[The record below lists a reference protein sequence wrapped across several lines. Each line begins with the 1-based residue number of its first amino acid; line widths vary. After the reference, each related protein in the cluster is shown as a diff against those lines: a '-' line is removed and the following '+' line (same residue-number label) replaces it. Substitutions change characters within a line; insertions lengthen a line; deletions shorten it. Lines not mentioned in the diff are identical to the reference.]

1 MGSHIS
7 SPGNQSKPPASRTI
21 LVSRRKSVPRLNPE
35 QQQAVL
41 APAQPLLVLAG
52 AGTGKTRVITTRI
65 AQLIRS
71 GSAPD
76 RILAVTFTNK
86 AAREMQQRASE
97 ILGQQKKTQ
106 PEIST
111 FHSLCV
117 RILRRHIQK
126 LGYPARFAIYDR
138 ADQET
143 AARSTLRELKTPSQS
158 LRPGDLLYFIGRW
171 KNHSI
176 DPAAAEREAQSERE
190 QLAAIAYARYQ
201 TSLQTVGA
209 VDFDDLLLLTEQL
222 LQDFKKVRQQEAGRF
237 DHILIDE
244 YQDTNASQYRI
255 TQLLAEPHR
264 SLCVVGDDDQS
275 IYGWRGAEVEHIL
288 RFKQDWPEAMVIRLE
303 TNYRSRPEILA
314 VANRLIA
321 FNHQRHEKEL
331 RPARQGGTAPRIL
344 QFQDE
349 TAEAKTIVKDIFDLL
364 EQTPTQPRHIAI
376 LFRTNEQ
383 PRAFET
389 ALRQVGLPYTL
400 VGGMSFY
407 DRREVRDLLA
417 YLKVIAAPHDE
428 VSLLRIL
435 NAPPRG
441 ISKPAQGA
449 LVQGA
454 TRAGKPTYDLLAAAE
469 SIEGVSVKAAA
480 AMCSFRGLIDSYAK
494 KFSATKDLVGT
505 MQQLINQIGY
515 TDELK
520 RRYPDAGE
528 CETRLGAVEQL
539 LSAAGSY
546 QQETRSNS
554 LEGFLDATLLD
565 QRDQTEDKERNA
577 IFLMTLHAAKG
588 LEFPHVYLT
597 GMEEGLLP
605 HHRSLADETD
615 KAIDEERRLCYVG
628 VTRAQDRL
636 TLSLCLSRQKWG
648 KQKETIPSRFL
659 YEMTGQSNH
668 PNASGARSDQRPRK
682 RRSPARR
689 S

>member
-1 MGSHIS
+1 MRTSAVRS
-7 SPGNQSKPPASRTI
+7 NKPAS
-21 LVSRRKSVPRLNPE
+21 KLNPE
-35 QQQAVL
+35 QKRATL
-41 APAQPLLVLAG
+41 APAKPLLVLAG

-65 AQLIRS
+65 AHLIRN
-71 GSAPD
+71 GTAPE

-86 AAREMQQRASE
+86 AAREMQQRANE
-97 ILGQQKKTQ
+97 ILGKQAETK

-126 LGYPARFAIYDR
+126 LGYPERFAIYDR
-138 ADQET
+138 SDQEA

-171 KNHSI
+171 KNQSL
-176 DPAAAEREAQSERE
+176 DPDAAEKEADCERE
-190 QLAAIAYARYQ
+190 HIAAIAYARYQ
-201 TSLQTVGA
+201 MNLRAAAA
-209 VDFDDLLLLTEQL
+209 VDFDDLLLLTENL
-222 LQDFKKVRQQEAGRF
+222 LENFKDVRDQEAGRF

-244 YQDTNASQYRI
+244 YQDTNGSQYKI
-255 TQLLAEPHR
+255 TQLLAASHR

-275 IYGWRGAEVEHIL
+275 IYGWRGAEVAHIL
-288 RFKQDWPEAMVIRLE
+288 RFKQDWPEAEVVRLE
-303 TNYRSRPEILA
+303 TNYRSRPEILT

-321 FNHQRHEKEL
+321 FNQQRHEKEL
-331 RPARQGGTAPRIL
+331 RPARKGGAVPRIL

-349 TAEAKTIVKDIFDLL
+349 TAEAKTIIKDIYEIL

-389 ALRQVGLPYTL
+389 ALRQAGLPYTL

-417 YLKVIAAPHDE
+417 YLKVFTAPQDE

-441 ISKPAQGA
+441 ISKPAQTA

-454 TRAGKPTYDLLAAAE
+454 TLAGKPTYELLADAA
-469 SIEGVSVKAAA
+469 SIDGVTAKAAT
-480 AMCSFRGLIDSYAK
+480 AMRGFRDLVENYK
-494 KFSATKDLVGT
+494 KEFSQNKDLVET
-505 MQQLINQIGY
+505 IRKLINQIGY
-515 TDELK
+515 IDEVK

-528 CETRLGAVEQL
+528 CESRLAAVEQL
-539 LSAAGSY
+539 ISAAGSY
-546 QQETRSNS
+546 QRETRSES
-554 LEGFLDATLLD
+554 LQGFLDTTLLD
-565 QRDQTEDKERNA
+565 QRDQSEDEERNA
-577 IFLMTLHAAKG
+577 VFLMTLHAAKG
-588 LEFPHVYLT
+588 LEFPHVYLS

-605 HHRSLADETD
+605 HHRAVADETGN
-615 KAIDEERRLCYVG
+615 AIDEERRLCYVG

-648 KQKETIPSRFL
+648 KQRDTIPSRFL
-659 YEMTGQSNH
+659 YEMTGKESH
-668 PNASGARSDQRPRK
+668 PNAGNARKGKRSGQKK
-682 RRSPARR
+682 RRTTSRR
-689 S
+689 

>member
-1 MGSHIS
+1 MRS
-7 SPGNQSKPPASRTI
+7 NKPAS
-21 LVSRRKSVPRLNPE
+21 KLNPE
-35 QQQAVL
+35 QKRATL
-41 APAQPLLVLAG
+41 APAKPLLVLAG

-65 AQLIRS
+65 AHLIRN
-71 GSAPD
+71 GTAPE

-86 AAREMQQRASE
+86 AAREMQQRANE
-97 ILGQQKKTQ
+97 ILGKQAETK

-126 LGYPARFAIYDR
+126 LGYPERFAIYDR
-138 ADQET
+138 SDQEA
-143 AARSTLRELKTPSQS
+143 AARSTLRELKPPSQS

-171 KNHSI
+171 KNQSL
-176 DPAAAEREAQSERE
+176 DPDAAEKEADCERE
-190 QLAAIAYARYQ
+190 HIAAIAYARYQ
-201 TSLQTVGA
+201 MNLRAAAA
-209 VDFDDLLLLTEQL
+209 VDFDDLLLLTENL
-222 LQDFKKVRQQEAGRF
+222 LENFKDVRDQEAGRF

-244 YQDTNASQYRI
+244 YQDTNGSQYKI
-255 TQLLAEPHR
+255 TQLLAASHR

-275 IYGWRGAEVEHIL
+275 IYGWRGAEVAHIL
-288 RFKQDWPEAMVIRLE
+288 RFKQDWPEAEVVRLE
-303 TNYRSRPEILA
+303 TNYRSRPEILT

-321 FNHQRHEKEL
+321 FNQQRHEKEL
-331 RPARQGGTAPRIL
+331 RPARKGGAVPRIL

-349 TAEAKTIVKDIFDLL
+349 TAEAKTIIKDIYEIL

-389 ALRQVGLPYTL
+389 ALRQAGLPYTL

-417 YLKVIAAPHDE
+417 YLKVFTAPQDE

-441 ISKPAQGA
+441 ISKPAQTA

-454 TRAGKPTYDLLAAAE
+454 TLAGKPTYELLADAA
-469 SIEGVSVKAAA
+469 SIDGVTAKAAT
-480 AMCSFRGLIDSYAK
+480 AMRGFRDLVENYK
-494 KFSATKDLVGT
+494 KEFSQNKDLVET
-505 MQQLINQIGY
+505 IRKLINQIGY
-515 TDELK
+515 IDEVK

-528 CETRLGAVEQL
+528 CESRLAAVEQL
-539 LSAAGSY
+539 ISAAGSY
-546 QQETRSNS
+546 QRETRSES
-554 LEGFLDATLLD
+554 LQGFLDTTLLD
-565 QRDQTEDKERNA
+565 QRDQSEDEERNA
-577 IFLMTLHAAKG
+577 VFLMTLHAAKG
-588 LEFPHVYLT
+588 LEFPHVYLS

-605 HHRSLADETD
+605 HHRAVADETGN
-615 KAIDEERRLCYVG
+615 AIDEERRLCYVG

-648 KQKETIPSRFL
+648 KQRDTIPSRFL
-659 YEMTGQSNH
+659 YEMTGKESH
-668 PNASGARSDQRPRK
+668 PNAGNARKGKRSGQKK
-682 RRSPARR
+682 RRTTSRR
-689 S
+689 

>member
-1 MGSHIS
+1 MRS
-7 SPGNQSKPPASRTI
+7 NKPAS
-21 LVSRRKSVPRLNPE
+21 KLNPE
-35 QQQAVL
+35 QKRATL
-41 APAQPLLVLAG
+41 APAKPLLVLAG

-65 AQLIRS
+65 AHLIRN
-71 GSAPD
+71 GTAPE

-86 AAREMQQRASE
+86 AAREMQQRANE
-97 ILGQQKKTQ
+97 ILGKQAETK

-126 LGYPARFAIYDR
+126 LGYPERFAIYDR
-138 ADQET
+138 SDQEA

-171 KNHSI
+171 KNQSL
-176 DPAAAEREAQSERE
+176 DPDAAEKEADCERE
-190 QLAAIAYARYQ
+190 HIAAIAYARYQ
-201 TSLQTVGA
+201 MNLRAAAA
-209 VDFDDLLLLTEQL
+209 VDFDDLLLLTENL
-222 LQDFKKVRQQEAGRF
+222 LENFKDVRDQEAGRF

-244 YQDTNASQYRI
+244 YQDTNGSQYKI
-255 TQLLAEPHR
+255 TQLLAASHR

-275 IYGWRGAEVEHIL
+275 IYGWRGAEVAHIL
-288 RFKQDWPEAMVIRLE
+288 RFKQDWPEAEVVRLE
-303 TNYRSRPEILA
+303 TNYRSRPEILT

-321 FNHQRHEKEL
+321 FNQQRHEKEL
-331 RPARQGGTAPRIL
+331 RPARKGGAVPRIL

-349 TAEAKTIVKDIFDLL
+349 TAEAKTIIKDIYEIL

-389 ALRQVGLPYTL
+389 ALRQAGLPYTL

-417 YLKVIAAPHDE
+417 YLKVFTAPQDE

-441 ISKPAQGA
+441 ISKPAQTA

-454 TRAGKPTYDLLAAAE
+454 TLAGKPTYELLADAA
-469 SIEGVSVKAAA
+469 SIDGVTAKAAT
-480 AMCSFRGLIDSYAK
+480 AMRGFRDLVENYK
-494 KFSATKDLVGT
+494 KEFSQNKDLVET
-505 MQQLINQIGY
+505 IRKLINQIGY
-515 TDELK
+515 IDEVK

-528 CETRLGAVEQL
+528 CESRLAAVEQL
-539 LSAAGSY
+539 ISAAGSY
-546 QQETRSNS
+546 QRETRSES
-554 LEGFLDATLLD
+554 LQGFLDTTLLD
-565 QRDQTEDKERNA
+565 QRDQSEDEERNA
-577 IFLMTLHAAKG
+577 VFLMTLHAAKG
-588 LEFPHVYLT
+588 LEFPHVYLS

-605 HHRSLADETD
+605 HHRAVADETGN
-615 KAIDEERRLCYVG
+615 AIDEERRLCYVG

-648 KQKETIPSRFL
+648 KQRDTIPSRFL
-659 YEMTGQSNH
+659 YEMTGKESH
-668 PNASGARSDQRPRK
+668 PNAGNARKGKRSGQKK
-682 RRSPARR
+682 RRTTSRR
-689 S
+689 